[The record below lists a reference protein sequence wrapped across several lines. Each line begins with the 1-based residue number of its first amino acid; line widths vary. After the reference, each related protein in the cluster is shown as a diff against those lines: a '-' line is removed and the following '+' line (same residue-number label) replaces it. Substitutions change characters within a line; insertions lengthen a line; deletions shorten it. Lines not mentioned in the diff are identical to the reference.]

1 METKE
6 NFKKL
11 CSFYVSDIHF
21 GTMILPYIS
30 KKLEEKNNVHTVF
43 EKDMK
48 KNIEKLVSSLNLKN
62 EIKKEIISIDWNKK
76 IQRKEIKDYINNIK
90 DNNEVV
96 LIMGN
101 KKYIDKANKK
111 LEKQIKKEDLSKVT
125 VVNCYNIDVYN
136 QNMSEIL
143 NTHDGILN
151 TSGERKIEV

>member
-30 KKLEEKNNVHTVF
+30 KKLEEKNSIYTVF
-43 EKDMK
+43 EKDMY
-48 KNIEKLVSSLNLKN
+48 KNIEKIISSLNLKK
-62 EIKKEIISIDWNKK
+62 EIKEEIKNIDWNKK
-76 IQRKEIKDYINNIK
+76 IERKQIKNYINNIK
-90 DNNEVV
+90 ENDEVV
-96 LIMGN
+96 LVMGN

-111 LEKQIKKEDLSKVT
+111 LEKQIKKEELKKVT
-125 VVNCYNIDVYN
+125 IINCYNIDVFN
-136 QNMSEIL
+136 ENMSEIL
-143 NTHDGILN
+143 KSHNGMLN